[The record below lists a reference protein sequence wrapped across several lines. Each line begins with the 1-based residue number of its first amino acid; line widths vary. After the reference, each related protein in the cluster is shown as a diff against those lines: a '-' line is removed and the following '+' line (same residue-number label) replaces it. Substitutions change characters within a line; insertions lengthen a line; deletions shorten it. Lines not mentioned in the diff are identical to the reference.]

1 MRISYQYKVF
11 PGSEK
16 FTKKSQRIGSLT
28 GAPGKILIGMPLLF
42 VMAWVVISAFGEL
55 SNAGTAI
62 FLVVY
67 VAAMVGVHY
76 GLKKYREET
85 YRKMTEQYLQE
96 LEKLRY
102 RDPAKYA
109 EIVAQL
115 KNG

>member
-1 MRISYQYKVF
+1 M
-11 PGSEK
+11 
-16 FTKKSQRIGSLT
+16 
-28 GAPGKILIGMPLLF
+28 
-42 VMAWVVISAFGEL
+42 
-55 SNAGTAI
+55 
-62 FLVVY
+62 VVY

-96 LEKLRY
+96 LDKLRY

-109 EIVAQL
+109 EIVAKL